1 MWYNFYGDNMDSNQK
16 NFNLYVFFSTFAR
29 NLVELYIPILFYKAG
44 YDLPSIMIYFLLIHF
59 ISLLLDYPCIYLSK
73 KLDNR
78 VLSIVGIIAFCLLQI
93 LLNIKMTG
101 IFSIIL
107 IACVYSLYRRG
118 YWIARRYYNLKV
130 IHKDDI
136 SKSYSIIS
144 IINQIG
150 VIVSSYI
157 GALFLDYFSLKILTI
172 ISIVLFLF
180 SVIYLYKLK
189 FTHEKNDIKIDL
201 FKTLKKIPKE
211 DIFLFGTYELT
222 TVVKLIFPLFLFLYV
237 KDNFQ
242 TVGLL
247 TLFTNLATILFA
259 YFYGK
264 KVNGKKNFLTLSLVL
279 VVLVFFMKCNVTGIL
294 LVIVSFFEG
303 IVGKMHEISM
313 SKEFY
318 ALSKKFE
325 YYNYNLAY
333 EVIQNVSRTVMTL
346 ILLIFIKDLKMM
358 IYVTLLVMLTGIFV
372 KFKKARGRDFD
383 I

>member
-1 MWYNFYGDNMDSNQK
+1 MDSNQK

-93 LLNIKMTG
+93 LLNIKMSG

-107 IACVYSLYRRG
+107 IACVYALYRRG
-118 YWIARRYYNLKV
+118 YWIARRNYNLKV

-211 DIFLFGTYELT
+211 DIILFGTYELT

>member
-1 MWYNFYGDNMDSNQK
+1 
-16 NFNLYVFFSTFAR
+16 
-29 NLVELYIPILFYKAG
+29 
-44 YDLPSIMIYFLLIHF
+44 MIYFLLIHF

-73 KLDNR
+73 KFDNR

-107 IACVYSLYRRG
+107 IAFIYALYRRG

-157 GALFLDYFSLKILTI
+157 GALFLDYFSLKILTV

-211 DIFLFGTYELT
+211 
-222 TVVKLIFPLFLFLYV
+222 
-237 KDNFQ
+237 Q
-242 TVGLL
+242 
-247 TLFTNLATILFA
+247 
-259 YFYGK
+259 
-264 KVNGKKNFLTLSLVL
+264 
-279 VVLVFFMKCNVTGIL
+279 
-294 LVIVSFFEG
+294 
-303 IVGKMHEISM
+303 
-313 SKEFY
+313 
-318 ALSKKFE
+318 
-325 YYNYNLAY
+325 
-333 EVIQNVSRTVMTL
+333 
-346 ILLIFIKDLKMM
+346 
-358 IYVTLLVMLTGIFV
+358 
-372 KFKKARGRDFD
+372 
-383 I
+383 

>member
-1 MWYNFYGDNMDSNQK
+1 MDSNQK

-93 LLNIKMTG
+93 LLNIKMSG

-107 IACVYSLYRRG
+107 IACVYALYRRG

-211 DIFLFGTYELT
+211 DIILFGTYELT

-333 EVIQNVSRTVMTL
+333 EVIKNVSRTVMTL

>member
-1 MWYNFYGDNMDSNQK
+1 MDSNQK

-73 KLDNR
+73 KFDNR

-93 LLNIKMTG
+93 LLNIKMIG

-107 IACVYSLYRRG
+107 IAFVYALYRRG

-157 GALFLDYFSLKILTI
+157 GALFLDYFSLKILTV

-222 TVVKLIFPLFLFLYV
+222 TVVKLIFPLFLYLYV
-237 KDNFQ
+237 KDTFQ

-333 EVIQNVSRTVMTL
+333 EVIQNISRTLMTL
-346 ILLIFIKDLKMM
+346 VLLIFVKDLKIM
-358 IYVTLLVMLTGIFV
+358 IYITLLVMLSGVFV
-372 KFKKARGRDFD
+372 KFKKARGKDFD

>member
-1 MWYNFYGDNMDSNQK
+1 MDTNQK

-44 YDLPSIMIYFLLIHF
+44 YNLHSIMIYFLLIHL
-59 ISLLLDYPCIYLSK
+59 ISLFLDYPCIGLSK
-73 KLDNR
+73 KFDNR
-78 VLSIVGIIAFCLLQI
+78 VLSIVGVIAFCILQI
-93 LLNIKMTG
+93 LLNINMKG
-101 IFSIIL
+101 ILYIVLVAF
-107 IACVYSLYRRG
+107 VYALYRRG

-130 IHKDDI
+130 IHKEDI

-157 GALFLDYFSLKILTI
+157 GALFLDYFSLKLLTV

-180 SVIYLYKLK
+180 SVIFLYKLK
-189 FTHEKNDIKIDL
+189 FTHEKNDVKLDL
-201 FKTLKKIPKE
+201 VKTLKKIPTQ

-237 KDNFQ
+237 KDTFQ

-294 LVIVSFFEG
+294 LVVVSFLEG

-318 ALSKKFE
+318 SLSKKFE

-333 EVIQNVSRTVMTL
+333 EVIQNVSRTIMTL
-346 ILLIFIKDLKMM
+346 ILLLCFNDLKLM
-358 IYVTLLVMLTGIFV
+358 IYATLAVMITGVFV

>member
-1 MWYNFYGDNMDSNQK
+1 MDTNQK

-44 YDLPSIMIYFLLIHF
+44 YNLHSIMIYFLLIHL
-59 ISLLLDYPCIYLSK
+59 ISLFLDYPCISLSK
-73 KLDNR
+73 KFDNR
-78 VLSIVGIIAFCLLQI
+78 VLSIVGVIAFCILQI
-93 LLNIKMTG
+93 LLNINMKG
-101 IFSIIL
+101 ILYIVLVAF
-107 IACVYSLYRRG
+107 VYALYRRG

-130 IHKDDI
+130 IHKEDI

-157 GALFLDYFSLKILTI
+157 GALFLDYFSLKLLTV

-180 SVIYLYKLK
+180 SVIFLYKLK
-189 FTHEKNDIKIDL
+189 FTHEKNDVKLDL
-201 FKTLKKIPKE
+201 VKTLKKIPTQ

-237 KDNFQ
+237 KDTFQ

-294 LVIVSFFEG
+294 LVVVSFLEG

-318 ALSKKFE
+318 SLSKKFE

-333 EVIQNVSRTVMTL
+333 EVIQNVSRTIMTL
-346 ILLIFIKDLKMM
+346 ILLLCFNDLKLM
-358 IYVTLLVMLTGIFV
+358 IYATLAVMITGVFV